1 MNNNEKLHLYYLE
14 LEITRKCNLKC
25 QHCFCGEAQDLTISE
40 QVIYI
45 TLNQIQGS
53 AIINITGGEPMLVPE
68 KVEYIVDKIIE
79 NRVKVLGFGAVVNGT
94 IQDERAIS
102 FINSLNKIASYIN
115 EHTMTD
121 KHNKV
126 GISISDDE
134 FHQNNPNQAI
144 EFYKRYASDLVY
156 VENHNE
162 VQKNRGKRNEIINS
176 GRAKKNEIGKVC
188 EIYKCPY
195 SNKKCCRS
203 SHRIEVEDGEN
214 YSIIKC
220 PIQICANGNVGISNM
235 ISFEEEDKYAMGNI
249 LNESLISMIKKWQW
263 KEPLLCKE
271 VDMLANLESYKYIPE
286 LNYKSYDEDTKK
298 CLELVKYYIL
308 LKREG
313 MQEVHELFP
322 DLDYDDVVKAT
333 NAMLNFKTQGNFS
346 MALGT
351 VFSEYKD
358 YVFDAERENETW
370 ERLRQKQGMKGMSR
384 LFKWL
389 IN

>member
-1 MNNNEKLHLYYLE
+1 MNSNEKLHLYYLE

-25 QHCFCGEAQDLTISE
+25 KHCCRGEAQDLTISE
-40 QVIYI
+40 QVID
-45 TLNQIQGS
+45 TVLDQIHGA
-53 AIINITGGEPMLVPE
+53 AIINLTGGEPMLVPE
-68 KVEYIVDKIIE
+68 RVEYIVDKIIE
-79 NRVKVLGFGAVVNGT
+79 NRIKVFGFGAVVNGT
-94 IQDERAIS
+94 IQDKRAIS
-102 FINSLNKIASYIN
+102 FINSLNKIASYIDEN
-115 EHTMTD
+115 TITD
-121 KHNKV
+121 EHNKV
-126 GISISDDE
+126 GIGISDDE
-134 FHQNNPNQAI
+134 FHQNNPDQAI
-144 EFYKRYASDLVY
+144 AFYKKYASDLVY
-156 VENHNE
+156 VDNHDKTI
-162 VQKNRGKRNEIINS
+162 KNKGKQVEIINS
-176 GRAKKNEIGKVC
+176 GRAKTNKIGKIWDV
-188 EIYKCPY
+188 YKCPY
-195 SNKKCCRS
+195 SNKECCRS
-203 SHRIEVEDGEN
+203 CHRIEMEDGEN
-214 YSIIKC
+214 YPIIKC
-220 PIQICANGNVGISNM
+220 PIQINANGNVTLSAM
-235 ISFEEEDKYAMGNI
+235 LSYEEADKYIMGNI
-249 LNESLISMIKKWQW
+249 LHESLNNMIEKWQW

-271 VDMLANLESYKYIPE
+271 VDMLLKLESYKYIPE
-286 LNYKSYDEDTKK
+286 LNYKSYDGDTKK

-313 MQEVHELFP
+313 MQEVHGLFP